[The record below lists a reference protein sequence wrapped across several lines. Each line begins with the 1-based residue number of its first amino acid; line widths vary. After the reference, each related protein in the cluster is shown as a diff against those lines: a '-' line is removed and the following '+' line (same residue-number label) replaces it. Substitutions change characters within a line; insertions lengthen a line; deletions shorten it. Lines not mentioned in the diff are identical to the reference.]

1 MDNEES
7 PVLDRALFCFVF
19 FRTFIPVSGYIKS
32 GSCFIQAGASSSRE
46 SHFGH
51 GGTIMVGKVELE
63 PIKLAFKKHI
73 GTDSPLTKTVTADG
87 VDLLALETSVCNL
100 LANYLSHDGD
110 LEKVEKQLKEAGM
123 GFDFAAALE
132 SKMSLLRLVA
142 SDVGEEQEQYL
153 MHLYRVAAD
162 VYSILEPEES
172 STNMKQTMDLDEELK
187 EFRKLVSKSPP
198 E

>member
-1 MDNEES
+1 
-7 PVLDRALFCFVF
+7 
-19 FRTFIPVSGYIKS
+19 
-32 GSCFIQAGASSSRE
+32 
-46 SHFGH
+46 
-51 GGTIMVGKVELE
+51 
-63 PIKLAFKKHI
+63 AFKKHI

-142 SDVGEEQEQYL
+142 SDVSEEQEQYL
-153 MHLYRVAAD
+153 MHLYRVASD

>member
-1 MDNEES
+1 MTGLFS
-7 PVLDRALFCFVF
+7 CYVFQRAFLDL
-19 FRTFIPVSGYIKS
+19 GYIETGCCS
-32 GSCFIQAGASSSRE
+32 IQAGASYSRE
-46 SHFGH
+46 SLLGH
-51 GGTIMVGKVELE
+51 GGTIMVGNDKLE
-63 PIKLAFKKHI
+63 PIRLAFKKHI

-123 GFDFAAALE
+123 GFDFAAALQ

-153 MHLYRVAAD
+153 MRLYEVASE
-162 VYSILEPEES
+162 VYSILEPEGS
-172 STNMKQTMDLDEELK
+172 SINLNQTMDLDEELK

>member
-1 MDNEES
+1 M
-7 PVLDRALFCFVF
+7 
-19 FRTFIPVSGYIKS
+19 
-32 GSCFIQAGASSSRE
+32 AG
-46 SHFGH
+46 
-51 GGTIMVGKVELE
+51 KDELE
-63 PIKLAFKKHI
+63 PIRNAFKKHI
-73 GTDSPLTKTVTADG
+73 GSESPLTNTVTADG

-123 GFDFAAALE
+123 GFDFAAALQ

-153 MHLYRVAAD
+153 MRLYEVASE
-162 VYSILEPEES
+162 VYSILEPEGS
-172 STNMKQTMDLDEELK
+172 SINLNQTMDLDEELK

>member
-1 MDNEES
+1 ME
-7 PVLDRALFCFVF
+7 RARCWTGFFSCFVF
-19 FRTFIPVSGYIKS
+19 QCSFFDLGYKESGCCS
-32 GSCFIQAGASSSRE
+32 IQAGASYSRE

-51 GGTIMVGKVELE
+51 GGTIMVGKDKLE
-63 PIKLAFKKHI
+63 PIRLAFKKHI
-73 GTDSPLTKTVTADG
+73 GSDSPLTNTVTADG

-123 GFDFAAALE
+123 GFDFATALQ

-142 SDVGEEQEQYL
+142 SDMGDEQEQYL
-153 MHLYRVAAD
+153 MQLYDVASE
-162 VYSILEPEES
+162 VYFILEPEDS
-172 STNMKQTMDLDEELK
+172 SINMKQTMDLDEELK

>member
-1 MDNEES
+1 M
-7 PVLDRALFCFVF
+7 R
-19 FRTFIPVSGYIKS
+19 
-32 GSCFIQAGASSSRE
+32 
-46 SHFGH
+46 
-51 GGTIMVGKVELE
+51 KV
-63 PIKLAFKKHI
+63 
-73 GTDSPLTKTVTADG
+73 

-123 GFDFAAALE
+123 GFDFATALQ

-142 SDVGEEQEQYL
+142 SDVGDEQEQYL
-153 MHLYRVAAD
+153 MQLYEVASE
-162 VYSILEPEES
+162 VYSILEPEGS
-172 STNMKQTMDLDEELK
+172 SINLNQTMDLDEELK